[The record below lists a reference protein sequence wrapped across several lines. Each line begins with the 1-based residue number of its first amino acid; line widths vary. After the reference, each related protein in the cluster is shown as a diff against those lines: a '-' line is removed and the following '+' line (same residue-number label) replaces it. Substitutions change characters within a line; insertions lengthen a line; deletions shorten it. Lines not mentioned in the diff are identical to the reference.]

1 MVKCSFELYINKPDS
16 TFETF
21 CSFQRGYDY
30 YEMAILLQTNVHMEV
45 SYLSNMFEGRKK
57 KKVGWGLLKKI
68 GGGGELVVA
77 VCISFI

>member
-45 SYLSNMFEGRKK
+45 SYLSNMFEGGKK
-57 KKVGWGLLKKI
+57 EKGVGDCSRRQGGL
-68 GGGGELVVA
+68 GVA
-77 VCISFI
+77 VCICFI